1 MESGVGKEEPNSR
14 TLGAVKGVR
23 HHGREE
29 QETVPRAG
37 RDRRVVGKEEQE
49 DKEEA
54 RAVRGISRNFRAC
67 LTATAVIVIPIVI
80 QLNIA

>member
-1 MESGVGKEEPNSR
+1 MESGVGKEELISR
-14 TLGAVKGVR
+14 TLGAENGEKHQGK
-23 HHGREE
+23 EE
-29 QETVPRAG
+29 QQTVPRAG

-54 RAVRGISRNFRAC
+54 RVVRGRSRNFQVR
-67 LTATAVIVIPIVI
+67 LTATAAIVIYMGT

>member
-49 DKEEA
+49 E
-54 RAVRGISRNFRAC
+54 
-67 LTATAVIVIPIVI
+67 
-80 QLNIA
+80 

>member
-1 MESGVGKEEPNSR
+1 MQILICKTRRNWRRYIKGEREGKVESGVGKEEPNSR

-49 DKEEA
+49 E
-54 RAVRGISRNFRAC
+54 
-67 LTATAVIVIPIVI
+67 
-80 QLNIA
+80 